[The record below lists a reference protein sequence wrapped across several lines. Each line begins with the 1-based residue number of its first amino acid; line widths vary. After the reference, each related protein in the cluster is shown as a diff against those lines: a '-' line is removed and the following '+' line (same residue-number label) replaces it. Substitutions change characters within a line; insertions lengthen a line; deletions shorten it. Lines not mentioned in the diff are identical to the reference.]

1 MLKTLDEVKQR
12 LIAEYKPDKI
22 ILYGSYGTENVR
34 FDSDIDI
41 IIIKESEKSPVERQM
56 EVERVLSDRQI
67 PLDIRVYTS
76 QEIRY
81 LFSVGSPFIEEIME
95 TGRLLYM
102 RKATG
107 VWLQDANEEY
117 ETAQVLLDHGKYRGV
132 CYHAQQCAEKC
143 LKALIIEKGK
153 RPGKIHDIVELLNT
167 VRSIGYNVTL
177 DIDDAVF
184 LNSIYRSRY
193 PTEEGLLP
201 YGEHSQEDAQRALN
215 ASGELLKNIK
225 TLATG

>member
-12 LIAEYKPDKI
+12 LIAEYKSDKI

-107 VWLQDANEEY
+107 VWLQDASEEY
-117 ETAQVLLDHGKYRGV
+117 ETAKILIDNSKYRGA

-143 LKALIIEKGK
+143 LKALI
-153 RPGKIHDIVELLNT
+153 
-167 VRSIGYNVTL
+167 S
-177 DIDDAVF
+177 
-184 LNSIYRSRY
+184 
-193 PTEEGLLP
+193 LLP
-201 YGEHSQEDAQRALN
+201 YGEPSQEDAQRALN

-225 TLATG
+225 TLATD